1 LLGIMGIA
9 SFFGPLAVPPGIL
22 AVDIW
27 VMLASTLLLLP
38 FVFGGLNITRSWG
51 ALLSATYIGYMVFLL
66 A

>member
-1 LLGIMGIA
+1 
-9 SFFGPLAVPPGIL
+9 VPPGIL